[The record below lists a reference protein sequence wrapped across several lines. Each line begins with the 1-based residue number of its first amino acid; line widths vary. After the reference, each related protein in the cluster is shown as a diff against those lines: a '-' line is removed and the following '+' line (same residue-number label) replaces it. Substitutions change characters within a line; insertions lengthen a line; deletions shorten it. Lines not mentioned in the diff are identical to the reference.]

1 MSAIRDRIIEL
12 YSERYLRKSAT
23 RHDDMVIFKRLL
35 AGKGYRTILEI
46 GTYRG
51 CTAAEMSQYCER
63 VVTIDL
69 VHGLIDVD
77 EPSSDRHAFWGSLG
91 VKNVEM
97 VSVKDDA
104 EKKKIVDALDFDFAF
119 VDGAH
124 HDQAVRFDFALV
136 KRCGRV
142 LFHDYDNRGPPNKD
156 HVYKFVNS
164 IQGGKLEVSGVFAMW
179 TSVRPQ

>member
-51 CTAAEMSQYCER
+51 CTAAEMSQYCDR

-69 VHGLIDVD
+69 VHGQIERD
-77 EPSSDRHAFWGSLG
+77 EPSIDRRTVWDSIGA
-91 VKNVEM
+91 KNIELVL
-97 VSVKDDA
+97 VNDDA
-104 EKKKIVDALDFDFAF
+104 EKKRVIDALEFDFAF

-124 HDQAVRFDFALV
+124 YDQAVRFDFALV

-142 LFHDYDNRGPPNKD
+142 LFHDYDNRGPPNRD
-156 HVYKFVNS
+156 DIYRFVNS
-164 IQGGKLEVSGVFAMW
+164 LSGNVGGTVVVDGVFAMW
-179 TSVRPQ
+179 TA